1 MKNLSCIQN
10 SEQPFTSVVIFR
22 KKLNK
27 LEPRMMFYKHFT
39 KKSAD
44 EVNAS
49 SFHIEKLNMKH
60 FNFLSKIDY
69 GFNISNKFNNSL

>member
-1 MKNLSCIQN
+1 
-10 SEQPFTSVVIFR
+10 
-22 KKLNK
+22 
-27 LEPRMMFYKHFT
+27 MFYKHFT